1 MSELDDVSVEE
12 ALEECVDE
20 LDRAI
25 LSLNRFH
32 DTIIAYALRA
42 HLSALLSALL
52 EHDLCTPGDAREF
65 LTALECEV
73 LEPGRAFNP

>member
-65 LTALECEV
+65 LAALERDA
-73 LEPGRAFNP
+73 LKLFSDG